1 MDRQEVREGPRKEL
15 NTAQTVPLGPKISLG
30 DPVPL
35 GKVSLLGLRPLPV
48 IPLVHLGP
56 FNPSSIHACGCRRP
70 RNTFDAIFKTLIHSK
85 SATTLGKTALD
96 RKPLDQTERLTPQN
110 FP

>member
-1 MDRQEVREGPRKEL
+1 MHKWMDRRSGNGHEPMKINNLQ
-15 NTAQTVPLGPKISLG
+15 PKIPLQ
-30 DPVPL
+30 DLVPS
-35 GKVSLLGLRPLPV
+35 GRVSLLGLRPLPV

-56 FNPSSIHACGCRRP
+56 FNQSSIHACGCRRP
-70 RNTFDAIFKTLIHSK
+70 GNTFQAILKPLIPSK
-85 SATTLGKTALD
+85 SISTLRKTALD